1 MQPKGWDGMGHG
13 RSEDYWSF
21 ETIIVISKAMQ
32 DQFQVD
38 WLAHY
43 SILELQLELEDG
55 HERDLEDSPYS
66 RHPIRPH
73 VTTCVPHER
82 ALCCFSL

>member
-1 MQPKGWDGMGHG
+1 MGHG

-43 SILELQLELEDG
+43 SILEFSWNWKTDTNG
-55 HERDLEDSPYS
+55 TWR
-66 RHPIRPH
+66 IRRIQG
-73 VTTCVPHER
+73 TQYDRT
-82 ALCCFSL
+82 

>member
-1 MQPKGWDGMGHG
+1 MRPKGWDGMGHG

-43 SILELQLELEDG
+43 SILELQLELEDR

-66 RHPIRPH
+66 SHPIRPH